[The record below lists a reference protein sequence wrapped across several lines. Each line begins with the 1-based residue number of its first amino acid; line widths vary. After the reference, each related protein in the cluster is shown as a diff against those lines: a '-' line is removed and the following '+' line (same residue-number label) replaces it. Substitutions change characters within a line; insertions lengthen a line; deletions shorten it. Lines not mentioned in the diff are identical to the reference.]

1 MADFYLDYSSP
12 YAYLA
17 AARIDGLIPGAT
29 WRPIAFGALIRQIGK
44 VPWSLGPGR
53 AAGVREVEER
63 ARARGLPPVRWPD
76 GWPDVSYSL
85 LPLRAGLVAA
95 DAGRLREFSA
105 AVYRLV
111 FAEGRTLTEPGPV
124 LEAAA
129 AAGVD
134 PDQAVVGH
142 LLAGVQPTDDLHALP
157 EAGVAVRLGRPAVA
171 RDVLVGRLTGAQ
183 RHPQAA
189 GEHGGQGGGRLGD
202 DRGVVAL
209 PWGVDDPERQAR
221 RRHRRPQPRP
231 REAAVALPLA
241 PR

>member
-1 MADFYLDYSSP
+1 VADFYLDYSSP

-17 AARIDGLIPGAT
+17 AARIDGMIPGAT

-124 LEAAA
+124 LAAAA

-134 PDQAVVGH
+134 PDAVAAG
-142 LLAGVQPTDDLHALP
+142 LADPAIKARLRAETDAAIARGVTGVPT
-157 EAGVAVRLGRPAVA
+157 VAVG
-171 RDVLVGRLTGAQ
+171 GA
-183 RHPQAA
+183 
-189 GEHGGQGGGRLGD
+189 LFWGD
-202 DRGVVAL
+202 DRL
-209 PWGVDDPERQAR
+209 E
-221 RRHRRPQPRP
+221 
-231 REAAVALPLA
+231 EAAAA
-241 PR
+241 AAAAA